1 MRLPKLTVNN
11 PVSTSMAFL
20 AILLFG
26 MVAYFMLP
34 KDMLPD
40 IELPALT
47 IVTVYPG
54 ASAEEVEQQVSIPL
68 ETILSGTENL
78 KRIQSQSKENV
89 SFISLEFNWGTDI
102 GEAANNARDY
112 MELVKKELPAD
123 AMSPYIMKVNSAMIP
138 VVVYAIRAE
147 ESYNGLEKIV
157 EDQIINNLKKV
168 DGVGSAFM
176 IGQPTRE
183 INIQVN
189 PQKLKAYNL
198 SIQQISTIL
207 QAENITIPG
216 GNIKGE
222 KHDFSVRIP
231 GKITHLDQLKQIAL
245 VNFNGQVIRLKD
257 IAEVKDQ
264 FREKNEYVYSDKKP
278 GVGLFIQKQTGTNT
292 LDVFEAI
299 EAEMQTIK
307 SNLPPDVEF
316 DRVFDTAEV
325 ITETTKNLNNTIYYA
340 ALFVMLVVLAFLRD
354 WRNSLIVILSI
365 PFSLIVAYITMFV
378 MGYTINI
385 FSLMSLIVAIGM
397 VVDNTIVVLENI
409 IRHKELGTPPKQAAI
424 FGSSE
429 MGKAISASTLTT
441 VSVFFPLI
449 FMGGLVGILFKQL
462 AVLVAVTML
471 ASLLTALTLTPMLSS
486 VLLKKQKPV
495 KRKRSWAYRMSESL
509 FIQVE
514 NLYRHSLKFSLKYK
528 FPVIAFAIILLGFA
542 GFQASKTGS
551 DYIPEMDAGDV
562 ITVIETEV
570 GTSAEETKRIA
581 QKIEDIYIEEVP
593 EMVSQYTLV
602 GQTESNLLTSIGFAE
617 GKNKATISAHLS
629 LPHERD
635 RSAEEIADVLRT
647 RLKEIPEVVNYQVLG
662 GSMLQN
668 VLFGK
673 SQPIEYKIFGSNYET
688 INQTAEVLAD
698 KLKQNNAFRDV
709 ESGIDKGKLEYQI
722 NINKEK
728 ASKLGLNTAMVAMQ
742 VRQSIYG
749 AEAGAFTENNEDID
763 IRVQYEP
770 NSRNSIQA
778 LKQITL
784 TTLTGQSVP
793 LSAVAEIGIGMGP
806 LEIIHESQQRY
817 VTVGANLNHISLG
830 EGAKIA
836 RELLAETELPA
847 EISVKLAGK
856 VSEKDES
863 FGNLNL
869 IFIIAFCLVYM
880 IMASQFESFKAPFI
894 IIFAIPFSLIGV
906 VLAFMI
912 TGITL
917 SIVSFVGII
926 MLLGIVVNNGIVLV
940 DYTNLLRARG
950 ESLNDAI
957 VNAGNS
963 RLRPVLMTSFTTML
977 AMIPMS
983 ISQSMG
989 NEIWVPLGI
998 TIIGGLLVSM
1008 LITLLLIP
1016 VLYAVFYRKQEKKIQ
1031 SL

>member
-1 MRLPKLTVNN
+1 MKLPKLTVKN
-11 PVSTSMAFL
+11 PVSTSMVFL

-123 AMSPYIMKVNSAMIP
+123 AQSPYIMKVNSAMIP

-147 ESYNGLEKIV
+147 ESYSGLEKIV

-183 INIQVN
+183 INIQIN
-189 PQKLKAYNL
+189 PQKLSAYNI
-198 SIQQISTIL
+198 SIQQISTII

-216 GNIKGE
+216 GNIKLD

-231 GKITHLDQLKQIAL
+231 GKITAINAIQDIAIT
-245 VNFNGQVIRLKD
+245 NFNGRIIRLKD
-257 IAEVKDQ
+257 VAIIKDQ
-264 FREKNEYVYSDKKP
+264 FRDKDEYVYSDKKQ

-292 LDVFEAI
+292 LEVFNAI

-307 SNLPPDVEF
+307 TNLPPDVEF

-325 ITETTKNLNNTIYYA
+325 ITETTKSLNNTIYYA
-340 ALFVMLVVLAFLRD
+340 GLFVILVVLVFLRD

-365 PFSLIVAYITMFV
+365 PFSLIVAYITMFI

-409 IRHKELGTPPKQAAI
+409 IRHKESGTPAKQAAS
-424 FGSSE
+424 FGTSE

-486 VLLKKQKPV
+486 VLLKQQKDPN
-495 KRKRSWAYRMSESL
+495 RKRSRAYRLSESV
-509 FIQVE
+509 FKQVE
-514 NLYRHSLKFSLKYK
+514 IMYRNSLTFALKYK
-528 FPVIAFAIILLGFA
+528 IPVITFAVILLGLTAFLA
-542 GFQASKTGS
+542 TKQGS

-562 ITVIETEV
+562 ITIIETEV
-570 GTSAEETKRIA
+570 GTSAKETKRIA
-581 QKIEDIYIEEVP
+581 QMVEDIYIEEVP

-629 LPHERD
+629 LPHTRT
-635 RSAEEIADVLRT
+635 RSAEDIAELIRD
-647 RLKEIPEVVNYQVLG
+647 RLKEIPEIVNYQVLG

-673 SQPIEYKIFGSNYET
+673 SQPIEYKVFGANFEA
-688 INQTAEVLAD
+688 INESAEKLAE
-698 KLKQNNAFRDV
+698 KLKNHDAFSDIEV
-709 ESGIDKGKLEYQI
+709 GIDKGKMEYQI
-722 NINKEK
+722 IIDKEK
-728 ASKLGLNTAMVAMQ
+728 ASKLGLNTAMIAMQ

-749 AEAGAFTENNEDID
+749 AEAGTFTENNEEID
-763 IRVQYEP
+763 IRVQYEAGA
-770 NSRNSIQA
+770 RNSIEA

-784 TTLTGQSVP
+784 ISLTGQNIP
-793 LSAVAEIGIGMGP
+793 LNAVADIGIGTGP

-817 VTVGANLNHISLG
+817 VTVGANLNNISLG

-836 RELLAETELPA
+836 EKIRAETELPK
-847 EISVKLAGK
+847 EISVKIAGK

-863 FGNLNL
+863 FANLNL
-869 IFIIAFCLVYM
+869 IFFIAFVLVYM

-894 IIFAIPFSLIGV
+894 IIFAIPFMLIGV
-906 VLAFMI
+906 VLAFML

-917 SIVSFVGII
+917 SIVSFLGII

-940 DYTNLLRARG
+940 DYTNILRARG
-950 ESLNDAI
+950 EKLSDAI
-957 VNAGNS
+957 INAGQS
-963 RLRPVLMTSFTTML
+963 RLRPVLMTSFTTIL

-983 ISQSMG
+983 LSKNMG
-989 NEIWVPLGI
+989 NEIWVPLGV
-998 TIIGGLLVSM
+998 TIIGGLFVSM
-1008 LITLLLIP
+1008 LITLIIIP
-1016 VLYAVFYRKQEKKIQ
+1016 VLYNLFYYKQAKRKNE
-1031 SL
+1031 L